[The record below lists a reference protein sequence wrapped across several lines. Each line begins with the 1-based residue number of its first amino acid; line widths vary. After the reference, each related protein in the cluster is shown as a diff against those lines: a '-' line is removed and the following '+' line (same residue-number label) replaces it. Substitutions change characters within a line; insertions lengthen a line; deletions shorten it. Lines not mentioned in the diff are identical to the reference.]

1 MVCFLF
7 QGKKISDKISF
18 PLKNVWRVNID
29 RIIDS
34 AESFLIQNCSNIK
47 RYKIVAMKYR

>member
-7 QGKKISDKISF
+7 QEKKISDKINF
-18 PLKNVWRVNID
+18 PLKNVCRVYID

-34 AESFLIQNCSNIK
+34 AESFLIQNCSNTE
-47 RYKIVAMKYR
+47 KI

>member
-7 QGKKISDKISF
+7 QEEKINF
-18 PLKNVWRVNID
+18 PLKNISRVSID

-34 AESFLIQNCSNIK
+34 AESFLIQSCSNIK